1 MHSRLY
7 PIRREHHLLQCIYLD
22 ISSSAMPLLGPCK
35 RGLKSR
41 YGAPRRKIAVTMAL
55 LAEVYRGGGLDLE
68 TRDGLI
74 TWLAII
80 LGFFFLLRSIE
91 YLRSRDGPDEKTCLR
106 VRNVLFALDSSEV
119 NCAADVECDEVAIFH
134 EFSKNGFLGQGACS
148 NIRACS
154 DHRFCVVSWMNT
166 LRRDF
171 PEALSSSD
179 AFLLRLEN
187 GKVLHRGR
195 VEFLLRGAAVRLKL
209 PPKLLAVHSLRA
221 GGASAMYNSG
231 FLEQQIQM
239 RGRWVSNCWKSYV
252 WEGRTNDTDTTS
264 RMAASSSSLFAAV
277 AAQRRQLVPPPAA

>member
-1 MHSRLY
+1 
-7 PIRREHHLLQCIYLD
+7 
-22 ISSSAMPLLGPCK
+22 
-35 RGLKSR
+35 
-41 YGAPRRKIAVTMAL
+41 MAL

-134 EFSKNGFLGQGACS
+134 EFSKNDFLGQRACN
-148 NIRACS
+148 NIRVCS

-187 GKVLHRGR
+187 GKVLHR
-195 VEFLLRGAAVRLKL
+195 
-209 PPKLLAVHSLRA
+209 
-221 GGASAMYNSG
+221 
-231 FLEQQIQM
+231 
-239 RGRWVSNCWKSYV
+239 
-252 WEGRTNDTDTTS
+252 D
-264 RMAASSSSLFAAV
+264 
-277 AAQRRQLVPPPAA
+277 